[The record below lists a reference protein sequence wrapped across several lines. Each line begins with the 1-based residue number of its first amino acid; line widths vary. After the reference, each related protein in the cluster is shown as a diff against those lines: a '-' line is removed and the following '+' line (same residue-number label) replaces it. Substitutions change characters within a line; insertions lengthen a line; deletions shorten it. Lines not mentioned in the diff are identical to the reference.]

1 MDVVIL
7 LFEGFD
13 ELDAVAPYEVF
24 ETADD
29 FGAGVDTRFVTL
41 SRAETVEAAHGMRIE
56 SDGVLADTDPDL
68 LVVPGGGWNNR
79 DSPGVWT
86 EYEDGTIP
94 DAIARFHADG
104 TTVASVCT
112 GAMLLSKAGLL
123 DGRPAT
129 THHSALDDLRAT
141 DATVQETRFVD
152 DGDVLTAAGITSGF
166 DLALHLVER
175 EFGEGVA
182 ADVARELEYERTV

>member
-1 MDVVIL
+1 MDVSIL

-24 ETADD
+24 QTAGA
-29 FGAGVDTRFVTL
+29 FGADVDTGFVTL
-41 SRAETVEAAHGMRIE
+41 RGSETVEAAHGMRVE
-56 SDGVLADTDPDL
+56 TDGLLADADPDL

-79 DSPGVWT
+79 ESPGVWT
-86 EYEDGTIP
+86 EYEDGSIP
-94 DAIARFHADG
+94 DAVARLHAEG
-104 TTVASVCT
+104 ATIASVCT
-112 GAMLLSKAGLL
+112 GAMLLAKAGILEH
-123 DGRPAT
+123 RPAT
-129 THHSALDDLRAT
+129 THHTALEDLRAT
-141 DATVQETRFVD
+141 SADVRETRYVD

-175 EFGEGVA
+175 EFGEAVA

>member
-1 MDVVIL
+1 MNVAIL

-24 ETADD
+24 ETAGD
-29 FGAGVDTRFVTL
+29 FGASVGAQFVTL
-41 SRAETVEAAHGMRIE
+41 SGAETIEAAHGMRIE
-56 SDGVLADTDPDL
+56 SDGALADADPDL
-68 LVVPGGGWNNR
+68 LVVPGGGWNDR

-86 EYEDGTIP
+86 EYEDGAIP
-94 DAIARFHADG
+94 DAVARLHAEDVP
-104 TTVASVCT
+104 VASVCT

-129 THHSALDDLRAT
+129 THHSALDDLR
-141 DATVQETRFVD
+141 ETKASVRDTRYVD
-152 DGDVLTAAGITSGF
+152 DGDVLTAAGVTSGF

-175 EFGEGVA
+175 EFGEGLA
-182 ADVARELEYERTV
+182 EQVARELEYERTV